1 MIKAP
6 SCPTDKLSQELQ
18 QEGEQVN
25 TPSDLREVLSPFLDY
40 ITLVPKGEDGL
51 RQSDSSEGQ
60 AASTRRSQNCRGQF
74 ILVLITA

>member
-1 MIKAP
+1 MFF
-6 SCPTDKLSQELQ
+6 PTDKLSPELQ
-18 QEGEQVN
+18 QEGEQLN
-25 TPSDLREVLSPFLDY
+25 TPSDLREVLSPFLDH

-60 AASTRRSQNCRGQF
+60 AASTRWSQNCRGQF

>member
-1 MIKAP
+1 MF
-6 SCPTDKLSQELQ
+6 CPTDKLSQELQ

-25 TPSDLREVLSPFLDY
+25 TPSDLGEVLSPFLDY

-60 AASTRRSQNCRGQF
+60 AASTRCSQNCRGQF